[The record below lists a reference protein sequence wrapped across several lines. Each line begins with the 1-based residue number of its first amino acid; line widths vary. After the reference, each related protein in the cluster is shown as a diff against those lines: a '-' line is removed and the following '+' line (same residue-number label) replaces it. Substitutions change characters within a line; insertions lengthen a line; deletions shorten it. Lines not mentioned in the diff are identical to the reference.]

1 MKSPFTG
8 GNVSLRQENSE
19 LVFRKEKFRYTY
31 LYYECE
37 DTKEHFTTTEID
49 ELNLAQ
55 VYNQYRIK
63 YGIPFPDEIKQIRE
77 MYDLSALKMS
87 EILGFG
93 DNQYRLYES
102 GGMPSEANGKVLNLI
117 KDPAIF
123 ETFVRNA
130 RYQLDEKEFK
140 RILAKLNKVIE
151 SQLPDIEAEL
161 IYDSYT
167 RGSINGYA
175 TQSYKKLKNIL
186 LYFIERCG
194 GVFNTKMNK
203 LLFYTDFLCY
213 KKYGRAMSG
222 LAYKAIQYGPVPVRW
237 DRVYSLVDGVNQD
250 IVEFE
255 SGYSGV
261 KLDSLLTSDMNV
273 FSPEELSVLES
284 VYENFKNSSRIT
296 QDVPI
301 LILTG
306 SLHAKRSCAI
316 AKEFYSNYSAYTY
329 PDHKLRHII
338 REIASRYIYIKIEL
352 LKKAGKY

>member
-123 ETFVRNA
+123 ETFV
-130 RYQLDEKEFK
+130 
-140 RILAKLNKVIE
+140 
-151 SQLPDIEAEL
+151 
-161 IYDSYT
+161 
-167 RGSINGYA
+167 NGY
-175 TQSYKKLKNIL
+175 
-186 LYFIERCG
+186 
-194 GVFNTKMNK
+194 
-203 LLFYTDFLCY
+203 
-213 KKYGRAMSG
+213 
-222 LAYKAIQYGPVPVRW
+222 
-237 DRVYSLVDGVNQD
+237 
-250 IVEFE
+250 
-255 SGYSGV
+255 
-261 KLDSLLTSDMNV
+261 
-273 FSPEELSVLES
+273 
-284 VYENFKNSSRIT
+284 
-296 QDVPI
+296 
-301 LILTG
+301 
-306 SLHAKRSCAI
+306 
-316 AKEFYSNYSAYTY
+316 
-329 PDHKLRHII
+329 
-338 REIASRYIYIKIEL
+338 
-352 LKKAGKY
+352 